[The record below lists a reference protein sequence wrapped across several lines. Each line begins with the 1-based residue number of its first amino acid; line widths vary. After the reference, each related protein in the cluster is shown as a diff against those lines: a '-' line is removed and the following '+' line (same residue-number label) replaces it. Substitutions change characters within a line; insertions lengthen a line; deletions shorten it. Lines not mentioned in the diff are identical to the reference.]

1 MEFDIQQKPLTAEQ
15 TQFIAEEFAKLDIEI
30 FHVRNAIKQYTFVIE
45 NPDYIGSLKARL
57 SWGNFHIFELCV
69 RKEMRRNGIGTNLIR
84 HAVSVARKDK
94 AQFISI
100 KTSYIAAKRLY
111 EKLGFQLHNTMQ
123 GYASELVF
131 WTLVLKL

>member
-1 MEFDIQQKPLTAEQ
+1 M
-15 TQFIAEEFAKLDIEI
+15 EI
-30 FHVRNAIKQYTFVIE
+30 FHARDAIEQYTFVIE

-57 SWGNFHIFELCV
+57 TWATFSLLKFFLYTK
-69 RKEMRRNGIGTNLIR
+69 RKRHKDIGAALIK

-100 KTSYIAAKRLY
+100 KTSHIAAKCFY
-111 EKLGFQLHNTMQ
+111 EKLGFQLHNIMQ

>member
-1 MEFDIQQKPLTAEQ
+1 MEFDIQQKPLTTEQ
-15 TQFIAEEFAKLDIEI
+15 MRFIAEEFARLDMEI
-30 FHVRNAIKQYTFVIE
+30 FHTRNTIKQCTFVIE

-57 SWGNFHIFELCV
+57 SWGNFHIFELFV
-69 RKEMRRNGIGTNLIR
+69 RKEIRRKGIGAALIK

-100 KTSYIAAKRLY
+100 KTSYIAAKCFY

-123 GYASELVF
+123 GYASGLVF
-131 WTLVLKL
+131 WTFVLKL